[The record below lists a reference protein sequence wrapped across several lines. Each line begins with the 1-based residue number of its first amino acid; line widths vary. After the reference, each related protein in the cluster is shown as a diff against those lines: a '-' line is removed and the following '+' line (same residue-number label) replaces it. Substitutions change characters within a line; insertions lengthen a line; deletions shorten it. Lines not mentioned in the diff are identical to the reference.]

1 MVTTYDAFVVNLRNI
16 VIQIQNNYCWI
27 IKIEIV
33 FEIIVYIGYKR
44 ISDNKTLR

>member
-16 VIQIQNNYCWI
+16 VIQIKNYYCW
-27 IKIEIV
+27 IEIV

-44 ISDNKTLR
+44 LSDNKTLR